1 MLVWGRVE
9 RMIYIISHGR
19 PHNQKTYNLLRHCGY
34 TGYIKVVVDNEDKTI
49 IEYYKELEADKNVE
63 VGVFNKQEMIDCTD
77 TGLLEPMRN
86 FAVFARNA
94 VEQDALSNGYDLFW
108 VFDDDLTSFRLR
120 YADGDSLRSLKITHS
135 LDKVFKL
142 MEEFVLNTNIAT
154 LGFGT
159 ANNYMS
165 GVKSIEKESS
175 KYRMCYNGYLR
186 NSVYPVEW
194 SLNMCE
200 DRITS
205 ILQNKVGNIWMQLLC
220 LQIDTMPLGG
230 IVEGGNSDVYR
241 NMDKFHQVFFP
252 VVTSP
257 DCNYTKVIKEKWYT
271 MYNEK
276 TMCPKI
282 ISSRYKE
289 K

>member
-1 MLVWGRVE
+1 
-9 RMIYIISHGR
+9 MIYIISHGR
-19 PHNQKTYNLLRHCGY
+19 PHNQRTYNLLRQCGY
-34 TGYIKVVVDNEDKTI
+34 TGDIKVVVDNEDKTM
-49 IEYYKELEADKNVE
+49 IEYYKELEADDRAE

-77 TGLLEPMRN
+77 TGIREPMRN

-94 VEQDALSNGYDLFW
+94 VEQDAMGTHKLFW

-120 YADGDSLRSLKITHS
+120 FVDGDSLRSMKVTHS
-135 LDKVFKL
+135 LDKIFKL
-142 MEEFVLNTNIAT
+142 MEDYVSSTQIAT

-175 KYRMCYNGYLR
+175 KFRMCYNGYLR
-186 NSVYPVEW
+186 NSQYPVEW

-205 ILQNKVGNIWMQLLC
+205 ILQNKVGNVWLQLLC
-220 LQIDTMPLGG
+220 LQIDTLPIGG
-230 IVEGGNSDVYR
+230 LIEGGNSDVYR

-252 VVTSP
+252 VMTSP
-257 DCNYTKVIKEKWYT
+257 DCNYTKYMKDKWFT
-271 MYNEK
+271 MYDEK

-282 ISSRYKE
+282 ISSKYKE
-289 K
+289 I